1 MSAGN
6 HLFCFGMGFSARRLA
21 ARLAG
26 EGWRVT
32 GTATSADG
40 VARILAEGY
49 RGLLFDGSAPAPDA
63 AAALASVTHVVVSAP
78 PDDAGDPVLRHHAAD
93 LAAAPSLRWIAYL
106 STVGV
111 YGDRKGAWV
120 DENAAPTPINDRS
133 RRRVV
138 AEDEWLAF
146 AGSSGKRVQIFRLS
160 GIYGPGR
167 SAIDNLRAGRAQ
179 RVVKP
184 GQKFNRIHVD
194 DIAGVLVA
202 AMQRDT
208 PHAIFNVTDDEPAA
222 PQDVVAHAARLL
234 GLEPPAEVA
243 LEEAELST
251 MAQSFFNESKLVSNA
266 RIKEALGV
274 TLRYPTYRE
283 GLAAIAAS

>member
-21 ARLAG
+21 AHLAG

-32 GTATSADG
+32 GTATTADG
-40 VARILAEGY
+40 VARIAADGY
-49 RGLLFDGSAPAPDA
+49 AATRFDGSAPSGEVV
-63 AAALASVTHVVVSAP
+63 AALATATHVVVSAP
-78 PDDAGDPVLRHHAAD
+78 PDASGDPVLRHHAAD
-93 LAAAPSLRWIAYL
+93 LAAAPSLCWIGYL

-120 DENAAPTPINDRS
+120 DETSAPTPVNDRS
-133 RRRVV
+133 RRRVL
-138 AEDEWLAF
+138 AENEWLAF
-146 AGSSGKRVQIFRLS
+146 ARSGGKRVQIFRLA

-202 AMQRDT
+202 AMQSDT
-208 PHAIFNVTDDEPAA
+208 PLTIFNVTDDEPAA

-234 GLEPPAEVA
+234 GREPPPEVA
-243 LEEAELST
+243 IEQAELSS

>member
-1 MSAGN
+1 MSASN

-21 ARLAG
+21 ERLAS
-26 EGWRVT
+26 EGWRIT
-32 GTATSADG
+32 GTATTADG
-40 VARILAEGY
+40 VARMIAKGY
-49 RGLLFDGSAPAPDA
+49 QGLLFDGSAPAPDA
-63 AAALASVTHVVVSAP
+63 AAALASATHVVVSAP
-78 PDDAGDPVLRHHAAD
+78 PDDAGDPVLRHHAGD
-93 LAAAPSLRWIAYL
+93 LAAAPSLRWIGYL

-120 DENAAPTPINDRS
+120 DETAAPTPINDRS

-138 AEDEWLAF
+138 AEDAWLAF
-146 AGSSGKRVQIFRLS
+146 ARASAKRVQIFRLS

-194 DIAGVLVA
+194 DIAGVLIA
-202 AMQRDT
+202 AMRSDT
-208 PHAIFNVTDDEPAA
+208 PYTIFNVTDDEPAA
-222 PQDVVAHAARLL
+222 PQDVIAHAARLL
-234 GLEPPAEVA
+234 GLEPPPEVA

>member
-1 MSAGN
+1 MSVDK

-21 ARLAG
+21 ERLAR

-32 GTATSADG
+32 GTATSAEG
-40 VARILAEGY
+40 VARIAANGFT
-49 RGLLFDGSAPAPDA
+49 GVLFDGTAPAA
-63 AAALASVTHVVVSAP
+63 GVAAALATATHVVVSAP
-78 PDDAGDPVLRHHAAD
+78 PDEAGDPVLRHHAGD
-93 LAAAPSLRWIAYL
+93 MAASARLRWIGYL

-120 DENAAPTPINDRS
+120 DETSAPTPVNDRS

-138 AEDEWLAF
+138 AEDQWLAF
-146 AGSSGKRVQIFRLS
+146 GSGSGKRVQIFRLA

-167 SAIDNLRAGRAQ
+167 SAVDNLRAGRAQ

-194 DIAGVLVA
+194 DIAGVLIA
-202 AMQRDT
+202 AMQSETRHT
-208 PHAIFNVTDDEPAA
+208 IFNVTDDEPAA
-222 PQDVVAHAARLL
+222 PQDVVAYAARLL
-234 GLEPPAEVA
+234 GREPPPEVK
-243 LEEAELST
+243 LEEAELSA

-274 TLRYPTYRE
+274 TLRYPTFRE

>member
-1 MSAGN
+1 MTRGE
-6 HLFCFGMGFSARRLA
+6 HLLCFGMGFSARRLA
-21 ARLAG
+21 EHLAP
-26 EGWRVT
+26 EGWGVT

-40 VARILAEGY
+40 VARIAAKGY
-49 RGLLFDGSAPAPDA
+49 AGLLFDGTAPGRHV
-63 AAALASVTHVVVSAP
+63 AAALATATHVVVSVP
-78 PDDAGDPVLRHHAAD
+78 PDDAGDPVLRHHAGD
-93 LAAAPSLRWIAYL
+93 LAAATSVRWIGYL

-120 DENAAPTPINDRS
+120 DETSPPTPVNDRS
-133 RRRVV
+133 RRRLL
-138 AEDEWLAF
+138 AEDAWLSF
-146 AGSSGKRVQIFRLS
+146 GRESGKRVQIFRLA

-184 GQKFNRIHVD
+184 GQRFNRIHVD
-194 DIAGVLVA
+194 DIAGVLIA
-202 AMQRDT
+202 AMRSDSRHT
-208 PHAIFNVTDDEPAA
+208 IFNVTDDEPAA
-222 PQDVVAHAARLL
+222 PQDVVAYAAHLL
-234 GLEPPAEVA
+234 GREPPPEVK
-243 LEEAELST
+243 LEEAELSA

-274 TLRYPTYRE
+274 TLAYPTYRE

>member
-1 MSAGN
+1 MTRGE
-6 HLFCFGMGFSARRLA
+6 HLLCFGMGFSARRLA
-21 ARLAG
+21 EHLVP
-26 EGWRVT
+26 EGWGVT

-40 VARILAEGY
+40 VARIAAKGY
-49 RGLLFDGSAPAPDA
+49 AGLLFDGTAPGAHV
-63 AAALASVTHVVVSAP
+63 AAALATATHVVVSVP
-78 PDDAGDPVLRHHAAD
+78 PDDAGDPVLRHHGSD
-93 LAAAPSLRWIAYL
+93 LAAAASVRWIGYL

-120 DENAAPTPINDRS
+120 DETSPPTPVNDRS
-133 RRRVV
+133 RRRLL
-138 AEDEWLAF
+138 AEDAWLSF
-146 AGSSGKRVQIFRLS
+146 GRESGKRVQIFRLA

-194 DIAGVLVA
+194 DIAGVLIA
-202 AMQRDT
+202 AMRSDSRHT
-208 PHAIFNVTDDEPAA
+208 IFNVTDDEPAA
-222 PQDVVAHAARLL
+222 PQDVVAYAAHLL
-234 GLEPPAEVA
+234 GREPPPEVK
-243 LEEAELST
+243 LEEAELSA

-274 TLRYPTYRE
+274 TLAYPTYRE